1 MSGKRGKYIRWNDE
15 RDKFIHEYTRNH
27 TLKET
32 CDEFY
37 RRFGDRITPHNISDR
52 KCKIKKGETRF
63 GGMEKVQPGTERIDS
78 HGYVVVAVENNYGK
92 YRMKYIGKQILMWE
106 KYHGMSLPEGYS
118 VFFANRDK
126 MDFSEE
132 NLVAV
137 PNKIK
142 VMLNNP
148 EYFGL
153 PEYYDVESLETCV
166 NLAMLNSK
174 INEAELFERE
184 CIDCGRTFKPTFK
197 TNVRC
202 RECIERRRAVHGR
215 KKKSGN
221 A

>member
-27 TLKET
+27 TLAET
-32 CDEFY
+32 CLEFEN
-37 RRFGDRITPHNISDR
+37 RFGERITPHNISYR

-92 YRMKYIGKQILMWE
+92 DRIKYIGKQILMWE
-106 KYHGMSLPEGYS
+106 KYHGMKVPEGHS

-126 MDFSEE
+126 MDFSED

-148 EYFGL
+148 GYYGL
-153 PEYYDVESLETCV
+153 PEYYDRESMETCV
-166 NLAMLNSK
+166 NLAMLAMK
-174 INEAELFERE
+174 IHDAELSERI
-184 CIDCGRTFKPTFK
+184 CKDCGRTFKPTSK
-197 TNVRC
+197 YNVRC
-202 RECIERRRAVHGR
+202 RECIEKRKARR
-215 KKKSGN
+215 N
-221 A
+221 T

>member
-27 TLKET
+27 TRKET
-32 CDEFY
+32 CEEFEK
-37 RRFGDRITPHNISDR
+37 RFGERITPHNISER
-52 KCKIKKGETRF
+52 KCKIKKGKTRF

-92 YRMKYIGKQILMWE
+92 YRIKYIGKQILMWE
-106 KYHGMSLPEGYS
+106 KYHGMKVPEYHS

-148 EYFGL
+148 SYYGL
-153 PEYYDVESLETCV
+153 PEYYDRESLETCV

-184 CIDCGRTFKPTFK
+184 CIDCGCIFNARFKG
-197 TNVRC
+197 NRRC
-202 RECIERRRAVHGR
+202 AACAEIWRRNHGR
-215 KKKSGN
+215 
-221 A
+221 

>member
-1 MSGKRGKYIRWNDE
+1 MSGKRGKYIRWNYE

-27 TLKET
+27 TLVET

-37 RRFGDRITPHNISDR
+37 KLFGERITPHNISDR
-52 KCKIKKGETRF
+52 KCRIKKGEIRF
-63 GGMEKVQPGTERIDS
+63 GGMEKIQPGEERIDS
-78 HGYVVVAVENNYGK
+78 HGYVVVAVDNGNGK
-92 YRMKYIGKQILMWE
+92 YRLKYIGKQILMWE
-106 KYHGMSLPEGYS
+106 KYHGMKVPEGHS

-153 PEYYDVESLETCV
+153 PEYYDRESMETCV
-166 NLAMLNSK
+166 NLAMLAMK
-174 INEAELFERE
+174 IHDAELSERI
-184 CIDCGRTFKPTFK
+184 CKDCGRTFKPISK
-197 TNVRC
+197 DNVRC
-202 RECIERRRAVHGR
+202 RECIEKRKARRNR
-215 KKKSGN
+215 
-221 A
+221 

>member
-27 TLKET
+27 TRKET
-32 CDEFY
+32 CEEFEK
-37 RRFGDRITPHNISDR
+37 RFGERITPHNISDR
-52 KCKIKKGETRF
+52 KCKIKKGKTRF

-106 KYHGMSLPEGYS
+106 KYHGMKVPEDHV

-142 VMLNNP
+142 LMLNNP
-148 EYFGL
+148 AYFGL
-153 PEYYDVESLETCV
+153 PEYYDRESLETCV

-184 CIDCGRTFKPTFK
+184 CIDCGCIFNARFKG
-197 TNVRC
+197 NRRC
-202 RECIERRRAVHGR
+202 AACAEIWRRNHGR
-215 KKKSGN
+215 
-221 A
+221 